1 MYNFA
6 NCINNKKNR
15 SNIASSILLNP
26 ELLEN
31 VYKASQNSDGSAL
44 AENEKYLDSI
54 SGKIQML
61 QNQIQKLAAISIN
74 NEALKTA
81 ISLLTDLLS
90 VVTSV
95 VDQFG
100 ALKSVVSIVG
110 GAFATKFGFGKL
122 VVYNAHFCKVA

>member
-1 MYNFA
+1 M
-6 NCINNKKNR
+6 
-15 SNIASSILLNP
+15 NP

-61 QNQIQKLAAISIN
+61 QNQMQKLAAISIN

-90 VVTSV
+90 VVTSA

-110 GAFATKFGFGKL
+110 GVFATKFGFGKL
-122 VVYNAHFCKVA
+122 VVYNAHFCKVT